1 MKEVKI
7 NEFQNFNQVI
17 DVYRKCLNV
26 FSSSYKNGF
35 SKQKINELTDSKY
48 GLSFAII
55 TAINFSQA
63 LEYLDE
69 NDLLDE
75 EKWNEI
81 YYRKPL
87 LRSRFSD
94 IYAMFDDIN
103 VEGVSNSD
111 KSLEGFKEK
120 IHKIRNCLAHGRYH
134 LVLSDS
140 STNTDLNHCYL
151 EFDDPD
157 HTVEGRIV
165 FSDMRDFEPLIK
177 EYFSDIDDS
186 EYFIDQIHVNSRK
199 PEVVLPSYIKKIYK
213 KDDNKKYYLTQKELD
228 KLRQYISLIGKKEG
242 IQLLEE
248 FMNVS
253 PVELKKSIK
262 NGHSIENLF
271 KGAINARFYFEFSEL
286 LNLVINGGH
295 SQFDKNL
302 NSFLATIYMGYGK
315 DLNETLD
322 NTISVPLSDKNVEK
336 FLLDILK
343 GVSKGDYVNQKRK
356 LLYFKK
362 PILYTD
368 TLMSM
373 CNYMIGYIRES
384 NINYDR
390 NMFKFSN
397 IDIGNI
403 KITKE
408 DPEEPSIREINLGEV
423 VLNKKCEKEKEKET
437 EKGRIKE
444 LLKKFTNPKRG
455 EITNLL
461 KFSERLSIDQY
472 FHSKLVEL
480 KEFENNLKTSDLDNL
495 NYLQT
500 IEKLKEYND
509 FLKRN
514 TDELL
519 KFPEP
524 MRNSLFENLTNLQQR
539 FSKIIEI
546 NGKISSLEAEYDKVK
561 DEPTYTDYSGLF
573 GHIRNSIVHSNFSI
587 NYSLAAKSKNYED
600 IEFEFKDFKKGDPNW
615 LTFQSKMKA
624 KDLIYLLESLQ
635 KSITDQVNET
645 DKNKKFE
652 VLALHK
658 ALVELGISP
667 NELNEYNIVNSIQ
680 QISGNKKGDI
690 GDEPK

>member
-1 MKEVKI
+1 
-7 NEFQNFNQVI
+7 
-17 DVYRKCLNV
+17 
-26 FSSSYKNGF
+26 
-35 SKQKINELTDSKY
+35 
-48 GLSFAII
+48 
-55 TAINFSQA
+55 
-63 LEYLDE
+63 
-69 NDLLDE
+69 
-75 EKWNEI
+75 
-81 YYRKPL
+81 
-87 LRSRFSD
+87 
-94 IYAMFDDIN
+94 
-103 VEGVSNSD
+103 
-111 KSLEGFKEK
+111 
-120 IHKIRNCLAHGRYH
+120 
-134 LVLSDS
+134 
-140 STNTDLNHCYL
+140 
-151 EFDDPD
+151 
-157 HTVEGRIV
+157 
-165 FSDMRDFEPLIK
+165 
-177 EYFSDIDDS
+177 
-186 EYFIDQIHVNSRK
+186 
-199 PEVVLPSYIKKIYK
+199 
-213 KDDNKKYYLTQKELD
+213 
-228 KLRQYISLIGKKEG
+228 
-242 IQLLEE
+242 
-248 FMNVS
+248 
-253 PVELKKSIK
+253 
-262 NGHSIENLF
+262 
-271 KGAINARFYFEFSEL
+271 
-286 LNLVINGGH
+286 
-295 SQFDKNL
+295 
-302 NSFLATIYMGYGK
+302 
-315 DLNETLD
+315 
-322 NTISVPLSDKNVEK
+322 
-336 FLLDILK
+336 
-343 GVSKGDYVNQKRK
+343 
-356 LLYFKK
+356 
-362 PILYTD
+362 
-368 TLMSM
+368 
-373 CNYMIGYIRES
+373 MIGYIRES